1 MMLKKILLIMFL
13 CFYTSAFAK
22 MHMSKST
29 YNSLLK
35 AQKLIE
41 KDDYK
46 TSKKILEELIRSDSK
61 NDYEKSY
68 ILQTL
73 SNIYIHEDNY
83 KKVAKAYK
91 QIIKYNAFE
100 KDSIDK
106 IKFSLSKIY
115 LSLEKYKPSIKLSNE
130 LLNSKVL
137 KKNDVY
143 ETLILAYYYE
153 KKYKKS
159 INYSKKYF
167 SSKKEIKESWYKILY
182 SSYVE
187 IKDYNNAIKTMEI
200 MVKLFSKNESYWVQL
215 ASLYQEKNRLKDS
228 LATLEL
234 AYKNGVLKN
243 KNNILYFI
251 NISLQ
256 NGVYKKANDLLTK
269 AVKTGLVKEDKKIF
283 ELLVSTHVNAKDID
297 LAIKKIKS
305 SEYGNENKYKLI
317 LANLYYQKQE
327 FKNSIAI
334 LDTMKT
340 KRNTKTAGEK
350 ELLKALCF
358 YELDDKKT
366 SIRILKQVV
375 KNPYQ
380 KKRARSILKSLES

>member
-1 MMLKKILLIMFL
+1 MVL

-29 YNSLLK
+29 YNSLMK

-46 TSKKILEELIRSDSK
+46 TSKKILEELLKSHSK

-115 LSLEKYKPSIKLSNE
+115 LTLEEFRKSITLANILKS
-130 LLNSKVL
+130 SKTIKKSDLYEVL
-137 KKNDVY
+137 VIGHFHAKN
-143 ETLILAYYYE
+143 
-153 KKYKKS
+153 YKKTIS
-159 INYSKKYF
+159 YSKKYLALD
-167 SSKKEIKESWYKILY
+167 IKVSESIYKILY

-187 IKDYNNAIKTMEI
+187 LKDYNNAIKTMET
-200 MVKLFSKNESYWVQL
+200 MVRIFNTNESYWVQL

-269 AVKTGLVKEDKKIF
+269 AVETGLVKEDKKIF
-283 ELLVSTHVNAKDID
+283 ELLISTHVNAKDID

-327 FKNSIAI
+327 FKDSIAI

-340 KRNTKTAGEK
+340 KRNSKTAGEK

-366 SIRILKQVV
+366 SIKILKQVV

-380 KKRARSILKSLES
+380 EKRARSILKSLES